1 MSNQHFASDASNHVS
16 DPPYEDVSNV
26 SYLGPQT
33 MYPDQTQLQ
42 VANNMSGMDTQLNTC
57 TLVVF
62 GNVSFILLLYKVTI
76 NLIATS
82 NFADDIAEQSGLS
95 EIRWEGTDS
104 MLGDA
109 GQDGNHF
116 TSTTTAMFSLVENEA
131 VPDISCADL
140 SMGEAAES
148 IRNGISSCLT
158 VQAQCGDYPHPDYV
172 SVDMIA
178 ERSLHD
184 FPQNNEQYDMEQFPE
199 NICES
204 GSMQMGS
211 SDQYCDDTS
220 LSDLYMD
227 VSSPESVSCEQ
238 NQPEDICFKSESS
251 TDSSPVPSS
260 RNSTTED
267 FDKYFGHSSKQLN
280 DSKIF
285 PTNSQQPFKNIGYQQ
300 PLASHKQYDY
310 RNVNSSTQ
318 GNSSRGCF
326 SLDGNGAPD
335 LCLLE
340 GNRNPA
346 PDYRLPLQR
355 QMHHNFQHMYP
366 KHVLPTFGGMRYRPH
381 DERITL
387 QRALQVI
394 YPMALVF
401 HLFTLFSILSSIN
414 LLLI

>member
-1 MSNQHFASDASNHVS
+1 
-16 DPPYEDVSNV
+16 
-26 SYLGPQT
+26 
-33 MYPDQTQLQ
+33 
-42 VANNMSGMDTQLNTC
+42 
-57 TLVVF
+57 
-62 GNVSFILLLYKVTI
+62 
-76 NLIATS
+76 
-82 NFADDIAEQSGLS
+82 LS

-104 MLGDA
+104 KLGDA

-116 TSTTTAMFSLVENEA
+116 TSSTTALFSLVENEA

-172 SVDMIA
+172 SVDMVA

-184 FPQNNEQYDMEQFPE
+184 FPQNSEQYDMEQFPE

-211 SDQYCDDTS
+211 QDQYCDDTS
-220 LSDLYMD
+220 LSDFYMD

-267 FDKYFGHSSKQLN
+267 ADKYFGHSSKQLS
-280 DSKIF
+280 DSKVF
-285 PTNSQQPFKNIGYQQ
+285 LTSGQQPFKNMGYQ
-300 PLASHKQYDY
+300 KQMHHNFQHNNIDY
-310 RNVNSSTQ
+310 RNVNSSTP

-355 QMHHNFQHMYP
+355 PMHHNFQHIYP
-366 KHVLPTFGGMRYRPH
+366 KHALPTFGGMRYKPH

-394 YPMALVF
+394 YPAAYPAALFF